1 MATVFLILGGNL
13 GDRYA
18 FMNAAKK
25 SLIENA
31 GNILSQSSVYETEPW
46 GFEHENQFLNQ
57 VIFLETFLEPLALLK
72 EIKKIEKNLGRIKS
86 KERYSA
92 RVIDIDILFYDRL
105 IITSPKLTIPHPEIP
120 NRRFVLEP
128 LAELDADFVHPVSG
142 LSVRVILENCLDK
155 GIVKDY
161 NERKV

>member
-18 FMNAAKK
+18 FMNVAKK
-25 SLIENA
+25 SLSENA

-57 VIFLETFLEPLALLK
+57 VISLETFLEPLALLK
-72 EIKKIEKNLGRIKS
+72 KIKNLEKNLGRIKS

-105 IITSPKLTIPHPEIP
+105 IITSSTLTIPHPEIP

-128 LAELDADFVHPVSG
+128 LAELDADFVHPVLG
-142 LSVRVILENCLDK
+142 LSIRTILENCLDK
-155 GIVKDY
+155 GQVK
-161 NERKV
+161 RLP

>member
-13 GDRYA
+13 GDRIAYLD
-18 FMNAAKK
+18 FAKK
-25 SLIENA
+25 SIIENA

-57 VIFLETFLEPLALLK
+57 VISLETILEPLTLLK
-72 EIKKIEKNLGRIKS
+72 KIKIIEKNLGRIKS

-105 IITSPKLTIPHPEIP
+105 IINSLTLTIPHPEIP

-128 LAELDADFVHPVSG
+128 LAELDADFVHPVLG
-142 LSVRVILENCLDK
+142 LSVRTMLENCLDT
-155 GIVKDY
+155 GQVK
-161 NERKV
+161 RLP